1 MFFVHEKTINDKKDS
16 SFINLTW
23 NNFSL
28 FRYGSAETLEEIH
41 KRGGWHERGDQR
53 SRSQTES
60 RVSRFFTGNRFD
72 FGAILRLRRRV
83 FVDVLERHSTI
94 RLLHPF
100 DSIFPIFRF
109 RVKNVIKKKKKRTR
123 VKKKKERKG
132 GRNRIFLFQ
141 RRHDHRFFLSPPPVC
156 FKHSVPRYYTAK
168 QYDFGKDYVDEMYCV
183 SSLHSFDHSI
193 DDTLQDLADELESK
207 WNYFGE
213 CLFGK

>member
-1 MFFVHEKTINDKKDS
+1 M
-16 SFINLTW
+16 
-23 NNFSL
+23 
-28 FRYGSAETLEEIH
+28 
-41 KRGGWHERGDQR
+41 
-53 SRSQTES
+53 
-60 RVSRFFTGNRFD
+60 
-72 FGAILRLRRRV
+72 
-83 FVDVLERHSTI
+83 
-94 RLLHPF
+94 
-100 DSIFPIFRF
+100 
-109 RVKNVIKKKKKRTR
+109 
-123 VKKKKERKG
+123 KKKKERKG

-168 QYDFGKDYVDEMYCV
+168 QYDFGKDYVDETYCV

>member
-72 FGAILRLRRRV
+72 FGAILRRRRRV

-109 RVKNVIKKKKKRTR
+109 RVKNVIKKKKKRRTR
-123 VKKKKERKG
+123 VKKKKRKK
-132 GRNRIFLFQ
+132 RTKKSYIFISTTTRSSIFSLP
-141 RRHDHRFFLSPPPVC
+141 SPRV
-156 FKHSVPRYYTAK
+156 F
-168 QYDFGKDYVDEMYCV
+168 
-183 SSLHSFDHSI
+183 
-193 DDTLQDLADELESK
+193 
-207 WNYFGE
+207 
-213 CLFGK
+213 

>member
-1 MFFVHEKTINDKKDS
+1 MFFLHEKTINDKKDS

-72 FGAILRLRRRV
+72 FGAILRRRRRV

-109 RVKNVIKKKKKRTR
+109 RVKNVIKKKKKKKNTR
-123 VKKKKERKG
+123 EEKKKKE
-132 GRNRIFLFQ
+132 
-141 RRHDHRFFLSPPPVC
+141 
-156 FKHSVPRYYTAK
+156 
-168 QYDFGKDYVDEMYCV
+168 KDEEIVYFY
-183 SSLHSFDHSI
+183 FN
-193 DDTLQDLADELESK
+193 DDTIIDFFSPLPPCVLSILCRVIPRNNMILGRITLTRCIVSHRCIRSITPSMIL
-207 WNYFGE
+207 YRI
-213 CLFGK
+213 

>member
-72 FGAILRLRRRV
+72 FGAILRRRRRV
-83 FVDVLERHSTI
+83 FVDVLERHSTT

-109 RVKNVIKKKKKRTR
+109 RVKNVIKKKKKEEHAWR
-123 VKKKKERKG
+123 KKKERKG
-132 GRNRIFLFQ
+132 RRNRIFLFQ
-141 RRHDHRFFLSPPPVC
+141 RRHDHFFSPLPPCVLSILCRVI
-156 FKHSVPRYYTAK
+156 PRNNMILGRITLTR
-168 QYDFGKDYVDEMYCV
+168 CIV
-183 SSLHSFDHSI
+183 SHRCIRSI
-193 DDTLQDLADELESK
+193 TPSMIL
-207 WNYFGE
+207 YRI
-213 CLFGK
+213 

>member
-72 FGAILRLRRRV
+72 FGAILRRRRRV

-109 RVKNVIKKKKKRTR
+109 RVKNVIKKKRKKRT
-123 VKKKKERKG
+123 KKSY
-132 GRNRIFLFQ
+132 IFISTTT
-141 RRHDHRFFLSPPPVC
+141 RSFFLSPPPVC
-156 FKHSVPRYYTAK
+156 FKHSVPRYTAK

>member
-1 MFFVHEKTINDKKDS
+1 MFFLHEKTINDKKDS

-72 FGAILRLRRRV
+72 FGAILRRRRRV

-109 RVKNVIKKKKKRTR
+109 RVKNVIKKKKRTR
-123 VKKKKERKG
+123 VKKKKRKK
-132 GRNRIFLFQ
+132 RTKKSYIFISTTT
-141 RRHDHRFFLSPPPVC
+141 RFFLSPPPVC
-156 FKHSVPRYYTAK
+156 FKHSVPRYTAK

>member
-1 MFFVHEKTINDKKDS
+1 MFFLHEKTINDKKDS

-109 RVKNVIKKKKKRTR
+109 RVKNVIKKKKRTR
-123 VKKKKERKG
+123 VKKKKRKK
-132 GRNRIFLFQ
+132 RTKKSYIFISTTT
-141 RRHDHRFFLSPPPVC
+141 RFFLSPPPVC